1 VSRFPASLALAMVLA
16 TACRRPPP
24 EDPAEQVY
32 RGAVQLFAQASAAS
46 HDLTYR
52 DPRFDAVLAELAK
65 VPENSEFRPEADAL
79 TTRIRTAREQAA
91 AADEESRKAIDRALA
106 QPAFESQGRLDATQG
121 STVTPRVAP
130 PRTASPAGTMPPP
143 DPGPS
148 QSNAARALQRS
159 LAAGAQEPA
168 DAPAAYAPGA
178 DDSAPDETAAAPP
191 VAPNRGSRPP
201 PPAPPPPPPTPP
213 GQVYGLPGPAGRA
226 MGTRP

>member
-1 VSRFPASLALAMVLA
+1 MNRLPTSLALAIALA
-16 TACRRPPP
+16 TACHRPPP
-24 EDPAEQVY
+24 EDPAEQLY

-65 VPENSEFRPEADAL
+65 VPEGSEFRPEADAL
-79 TTRIRTAREQAA
+79 AKRIRTAREEAA

-106 QPAFESQGRLDATQG
+106 QPAFESQGKFEATQG
-121 STVTPRVAP
+121 STVTPRAAP
-130 PRTASPAGTMPPP
+130 PRTAPPPPTMPPP

-168 DAPAAYAPGA
+168 DAPAAFAPGA
-178 DDSAPDETAAAPP
+178 DDSAPDETAAPSAAPHRR
-191 VAPNRGSRPP
+191 APP
-201 PPAPPPPPPTPP
+201 PPPTPPPPPPTPP
-213 GQVYGLPGPAGRA
+213 GQIFGLPGPAGRA